1 MAATNEDE
9 SWEEYTEEEIEAI
22 CQMEEFKREE
32 KNESDVEID
41 VGEEGDEMGESE
53 AESDPED
60 NIALALLQTTW

>member
-22 CQMEEFKREE
+22 CQMEEFEREE

-41 VGEEGDEMGESE
+41 VGEEGDEMGE
-53 AESDPED
+53 
-60 NIALALLQTTW
+60 